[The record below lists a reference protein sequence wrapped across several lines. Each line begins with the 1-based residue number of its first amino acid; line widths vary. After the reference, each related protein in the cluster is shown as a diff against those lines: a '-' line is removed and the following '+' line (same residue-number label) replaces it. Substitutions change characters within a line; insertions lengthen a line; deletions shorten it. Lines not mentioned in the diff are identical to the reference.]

1 MAENAVSSNFPDS
14 VNVNGDFP
22 DDCLPPDP
30 LLQSGTYIHAD
41 SNATVET
48 TPERSL
54 LDEPHVSDPMPAAA
68 STESTAKIQT
78 VSTEL
83 VTPKRRLNKSVEV
96 TSERPSWLPKIKKTY
111 LFEEFLDFDYLAITV
126 EIEVEFNLMTWCAQE
141 KRAKDD
147 IVFIEGQSQR
157 PSGSTGGNEGEV
169 CNRSSPLNGQRYPNI
184 YTSER
189 MQVPWEQS
197 TCGQVIRD
205 TTFVPWI
212 LQYFF
217 EPVSGRKFRS
227 KVEVLYF
234 LETGG
239 KRKKGNTG
247 SEATP
252 SETSKSQKQKKG
264 GSKTQKITSFYF
276 DSGNPPHSVCWVQT
290 DGFADTWAPSC
301 NGGMIPERRRQEWV
315 AVFSSVS
322 QLRRRNV

>member
-83 VTPKRRLNKSVEV
+83 VTPKRRLNKSVE
-96 TSERPSWLPKIKKTY
+96 
-111 LFEEFLDFDYLAITV
+111 
-126 EIEVEFNLMTWCAQE
+126 
-141 KRAKDD
+141 
-147 IVFIEGQSQR
+147 
-157 PSGSTGGNEGEV
+157 
-169 CNRSSPLNGQRYPNI
+169 
-184 YTSER
+184 
-189 MQVPWEQS
+189 
-197 TCGQVIRD
+197 
-205 TTFVPWI
+205 
-212 LQYFF
+212 YFF

>member
-1 MAENAVSSNFPDS
+1 MLDSFNASHSPMAENAVSSNFPYS

-22 DDCLPPDP
+22 NDCLPPDP

-54 LDEPHVSDPMPAAA
+54 LDEPHVSDPMPAAPA
-68 STESTAKIQT
+68 MESTAEIQT
-78 VSTEL
+78 VSPEL
-83 VTPKRRLNKSVEV
+83 VTPKRRQNKSVEV
-96 TSERPSWLPKIKKTY
+96 TSERPSWLPENWKIEMRVRTSG
-111 LFEEFLDFDYLAITV
+111 AT
-126 EIEVEFNLMTWCAQE
+126 A
-141 KRAKDD
+141 
-147 IVFIEGQSQR
+147 
-157 PSGSTGGNEGEV
+157 GSTD
-169 CNRSSPLNGQRYPNI
+169 R
-184 YTSER
+184 
-189 MQVPWEQS
+189 
-197 TCGQVIRD
+197 
-205 TTFVPWI
+205 
-212 LQYFF
+212 YFF

-247 SEATP
+247 NEATP

-301 NGGMIPERRRQEWV
+301 NGGMIPERRRQEWD